1 MEQLAVVADEVQE
14 AGIWTWSIDEDLL
27 YADTAFA
34 KLFGIDL
41 DEALRGLPI
50 ERYLARIHAED
61 RGRIAQSIT
70 DAVIG
75 GAAYYAEYKVS
86 DYLGLTRQVIT
97 FGRCFRSRLG
107 NPVHVAGIAY
117 PLDSLF

>member
-1 MEQLAVVADEVQE
+1 MDQIAAAVEEVQE
-14 AGIWTWSIDEDLL
+14 AGVWTWSIDEDLL

-34 KLFGIDL
+34 RLFGIDL
-41 DEALRGLPI
+41 EEALQGLPI
-50 ERYLARIHAED
+50 ERYMARIHVED
-61 RGRIAQSIT
+61 RQRIAQSIT

-86 DYLGLTRQVIT
+86 DHLGLTRQVIT
-97 FGRCFRSRLG
+97 FARCFRSRSG

-117 PLDSLF
+117 PMDSLF